1 MWTPHQSIND
11 GKYIIQNVL
20 GEGGFGITY
29 SAIEQSTGELVAIK
43 TLNGKRQRAKDFPK
57 QQERFVNEAFNLRA
71 FSHPH
76 IVKVYKMIQEDG
88 LWGMVMEFIDGVDLN
103 DYVDENGQLSE
114 DDALLYIDQIGQAL
128 EYIHQQDGMIH
139 RDIKPHNMVL
149 RRGKKEA
156 VLVDFG
162 LACNIDKFTTRDG
175 RTPGYAPPEQ
185 YTPGEQLGFYTD
197 VYALATTLYYLLTAD
212 GLKDKDEYIHESIIR
227 KYGALPLE
235 PPQYYNSRISKR
247 VNDAIIKGME
257 LEVENRPQ
265 TVGEFRELL
274 GLLIPP
280 ILEVLDE
287 MSLDQAVELKSA
299 VGIDYTQLRNLL
311 AARKWKEADEETAR
325 IMLSVAKRE
334 EEDWLDAEDIHNFP
348 CEDLHTID
356 QLWVKYSNGRF
367 GFSVQQRIYQSMG
380 GTRKFNPSVL
390 DAFGDTVG
398 WRKEGNWLYYKNI
411 TFDETAPEAFLPTL
425 GKGREYRGI
434 LGVQEAVVRILAM
447 VIAGF
452 YSRVETCYLPDSKS
466 DIQNPK
472 LASVV
477 SLESLEISAVG
488 MDYRKLRNLLAA
500 RKWEE
505 ADEETARVMLSV
517 AKQQE
522 SLRVKEDID
531 NFPCEDLRTIDYLWV
546 KYSNGRFGFSVQKRI
561 YENLGGT
568 RKYDEKIKDAFG
580 DTVGWRKGGS
590 WLDSSSETIFDIKA
604 PEGHLPVL
612 GMVAGGG
619 SGGVGEG
626 RKLDWWGCLLS
637 RFDTC
642 GTPNTKSQSEIK
654 HLKLSQLDDVEL
666 ISDMGMNYSK
676 LRDFLATGKWKQAD
690 EETKKVMLA
699 VAKRTKEGWLDVE
712 SIDKF
717 PCQDLQ
723 TIDQLWLEYSNGRFG
738 FSVQNRIYENLG
750 SRLNLQDWD
759 KFGQTVGWKKN
770 KEKESSWLL
779 YKDITFDIKAPE
791 GHLPVGHLS
800 EIKVLM
806 MGKWEVIYEAGGSSF
821 GMGLWAWFFSRVE
834 TCNL

>member
-1 MWTPHQSIND
+1 MWTRHQSIND

-212 GLKDKDEYIHESIIR
+212 GMKDKDEYIHESIIR

-280 ILEVLDE
+280 IVNILPIVEVLDE
-287 MSLDQAVELKSA
+287 ASLDQEVELKSA
-299 VGIDYTQLRNLL
+299 VGIDYTQLRDLL
-311 AARKWKEADEETAR
+311 AAEKWKEADQETARVMLAVAKREEEKWFRDKHIKNFPCQDLRTIDQLWLKYSNGRFGFSVQQRIYQGLDATGKHKLEMWEAFGNAVGWRKDGEWLVFYKDISFDITAPEAHLPIAPWKRGLGGLLGGLGGWVGSCLFSRIESCQLSHLKLKVEIQKVAPVESVELKSAIGMDYSKLCDLLTAGKWKEADEETTRVILA
-325 IMLSVAKRE
+325 VAKQEKSGR
-334 EEDWLDAEDIHNFP
+334 LDIEHIDNFP
-348 CEDLHTID
+348 CEDLRTID

-367 GFSVQQRIYQSMG
+367 GFSVQKRIYQSYG
-380 GTRKFNPSVL
+380 GTRNYDPKVWE
-390 DAFGDTVG
+390 AFG
-398 WRKEGNWLYYKNI
+398 
-411 TFDETAPEAFLPTL
+411 
-425 GKGREYRGI
+425 
-434 LGVQEAVVRILAM
+434 
-447 VIAGF
+447 
-452 YSRVETCYLPDSKS
+452 
-466 DIQNPK
+466 
-472 LASVV
+472 
-477 SLESLEISAVG
+477 
-488 MDYRKLRNLLAA
+488 
-500 RKWEE
+500 
-505 ADEETARVMLSV
+505 
-517 AKQQE
+517 
-522 SLRVKEDID
+522 
-531 NFPCEDLRTIDYLWV
+531 
-546 KYSNGRFGFSVQKRI
+546 
-561 YENLGGT
+561 
-568 RKYDEKIKDAFG
+568 EK
-580 DTVGWRKGGS
+580 VGWRKGGN
-590 WLDSSSETIFDIKA
+590 WLHYESIIFGKTA
-604 PEGHLPVL
+604 PVAHLPSDIFWWVDFKTNQIKKEVL
-612 GMVAGGG
+612 VTTMW
-619 SGGVGEG
+619 VG
-626 RKLDWWGCLLS
+626 
-637 RFDTC
+637 
-642 GTPNTKSQSEIK
+642 
-654 HLKLSQLDDVEL
+654 
-666 ISDMGMNYSK
+666 
-676 LRDFLATGKWKQAD
+676 
-690 EETKKVMLA
+690 
-699 VAKRTKEGWLDVE
+699 
-712 SIDKF
+712 
-717 PCQDLQ
+717 
-723 TIDQLWLEYSNGRFG
+723 
-738 FSVQNRIYENLG
+738 
-750 SRLNLQDWD
+750 
-759 KFGQTVGWKKN
+759 
-770 KEKESSWLL
+770 
-779 YKDITFDIKAPE
+779 DIFAC
-791 GHLPVGHLS
+791 
-800 EIKVLM
+800 
-806 MGKWEVIYEAGGSSF
+806 
-821 GMGLWAWFFSRVE
+821 FFSRVE